1 MYLILSY
8 NGVIK
13 LYIWILQMKEL
24 KYLNKFFLK
33 YRNKII
39 IGILITIIARIFALV
54 APNLVG
60 DSITLIEKYFLENS
74 INENLLKEKLLINI
88 FLIIGSAFV
97 AGIFTF
103 LMRQTLINVSR
114 YIEFD
119 LKNEIYNKYQELDQ
133 KFYKNNRTGDLMN
146 RISEDV
152 SKVRMYVG
160 PALMYTINTI
170 ALFIII
176 ISYMISVA
184 PALTVYTIIPLPILS
199 FLIFKLSKKINIKSK
214 KVQESL
220 SRITT
225 YTQESFSGISV
236 IKSNTIEKEV
246 INSMMNYSNDTK
258 QKNID
263 LAKFQSWFFP
273 MMILLIGIS
282 NIIVIFIGGKQY
294 INNEIDLG
302 VLAEFIIYVTM
313 LTWPVATVGW
323 VTSIVQQAEAS
334 QKRINEFL
342 KEKSSIKN
350 QFYNNYDF
358 KGEIEFNNVKLI
370 YPETKI
376 VAINNL
382 SFKID
387 NGKSLGIIG
396 GVGSG
401 KSTIAELI
409 LRNYDP
415 NNGEVLIDNK
425 DLKKHNLDIVRQ
437 NIGYVP
443 QSTFLFSDSIS
454 NNIKFGNIN
463 ASEDDVIRFSK
474 FANVHK
480 DIDSFYDKYNS
491 VLGERGINLSG
502 GQRQRI
508 AIARAL
514 IKKPK
519 IIILDDSLSAVDTE
533 TEDKI
538 FKNILND
545 ITNCTKIIISH
556 RISTVKHC
564 DKIIVMNEGK
574 KVQEGSH
581 SELIKIEGYYSEIY
595 NQQIKGK

>member
-1 MYLILSY
+1 
-8 NGVIK
+8 
-13 LYIWILQMKEL
+13 MKEL
-24 KYLNKFFLK
+24 KYLNKFFFK
-33 YRNKII
+33 YKQKII
-39 IGILITIIARIFALV
+39 IGILITIVARVFALV

-60 DSITLIEKYFLENS
+60 DSITIIENFYLNKS
-74 INENLLKEKLLINI
+74 INNIDLKDKLLINI
-88 FLIIGSAFV
+88 FLIVGSAIL
-97 AGIFTF
+97 AGVFTF

-114 YIEFD
+114 YIEYD

-133 KFYKNNRTGDLMN
+133 SFYKNNRTGDLMN

-152 SKVRMYVG
+152 GKVRMYVG
-160 PALMYTINTI
+160 PALMYTINTV
-170 ALFIII
+170 ALFVII
-176 ISYMISVA
+176 ISYMVSVA
-184 PALTVYTIIPLPILS
+184 PLLTAYTIIPLPILS
-199 FLIFKLSKKINIKSK
+199 YLIFKLSKKINIKSK

-225 YTQESFSGISV
+225 FTQESFSGISV

-246 INSMMNYSNDTK
+246 IKSMMNRSEDTK

-273 MMILLIGIS
+273 MMLLLIGVS
-282 NIIVIFIGGKQY
+282 NIIVIYIGGKQY

-342 KEKSSIKN
+342 KEKSKISNKCN
-350 QFYNNYDF
+350 KKYNIEG
-358 KGEIEFNNVKLI
+358 KVEFNNITLV

-376 VAINNL
+376 IALNKL
-382 SFKID
+382 SFEI
-387 NGKSLGIIG
+387 NVGKSLGIIG
-396 GVGSG
+396 NVGSG
-401 KSTIAELI
+401 KSSIAELI

-415 NNGEVLIDNK
+415 DIGEVRIDGKNIK
-425 DLKKHNLDIVRQ
+425 SHNLNILRQ

-443 QSTFLFSDSIS
+443 QNTFLFSDTIFS
-454 NNIKFGNIN
+454 NIKFGDTN
-463 ASEDDVIRFSK
+463 ATFEEIVKFSK
-474 FANVHK
+474 ISNIHN
-480 DIDSFYDKYNS
+480 DIIGFNNKYDS

-519 IIILDDSLSAVDTE
+519 VLILDDSLSAVDTE
-533 TEDKI
+533 TEDNI

-545 ITNCTKIIISH
+545 INDCTKIIISH
-556 RISTVKHC
+556 RISTVKKC
-564 DKIIVMNEGK
+564 DKIIVINNGK
-574 KVQEGSH
+574 KIQEGNH
-581 SELIKIEGYYSEIY
+581 LELIELDGYYHEIY

>member
-1 MYLILSY
+1 
-8 NGVIK
+8 
-13 LYIWILQMKEL
+13 MKEL
-24 KYLNKFFLK
+24 KYLNKFFFK
-33 YRNKII
+33 YKQKII
-39 IGILITIIARIFALV
+39 IGILITIVARVFALV
-54 APNLVG
+54 APNLAG
-60 DSITLIEKYFLENS
+60 DSKTIIENFYLNKS
-74 INENLLKEKLLINI
+74 ISNFDLKDKLLINI
-88 FLIIGSAFV
+88 FLIVGSAIL
-97 AGIFTF
+97 AGVFTF

-114 YIEFD
+114 YIEYD

-133 KFYKNNRTGDLMN
+133 SFYKNNRTGDLMN

-152 SKVRMYVG
+152 GKVRMYVG
-160 PALMYTINTI
+160 PALMYTINTV
-170 ALFIII
+170 ALFVII
-176 ISYMISVA
+176 ISYMVSVA
-184 PALTVYTIIPLPILS
+184 PLLTAYTIIPLPILS
-199 FLIFKLSKKINIKSK
+199 YLIFKLSKKINIKSK

-225 YTQESFSGISV
+225 FTQESFSGISV

-246 INSMMNYSNDTK
+246 IKSMMNRSEDTK

-273 MMILLIGIS
+273 MMLLLIGVS
-282 NIIVIFIGGKQY
+282 NIIVIYIGGKQY

-342 KEKSSIKN
+342 KEKSKISNKCN
-350 QFYNNYDF
+350 KKYNLEG
-358 KGEIEFNNVKLI
+358 KVEFNNITLV

-376 VAINNL
+376 IALNKL
-382 SFKID
+382 SFEI
-387 NGKSLGIIG
+387 NVGKSLGIIG
-396 GVGSG
+396 NVGSG

-415 NNGEVLIDNK
+415 DIGEVRIDGKNIK
-425 DLKKHNLDIVRQ
+425 SHNLNILRQ

-443 QSTFLFSDSIS
+443 QNTFLFSDTIFS
-454 NNIKFGNIN
+454 NIKFGDTN
-463 ASEDDVIRFSK
+463 ATFEEIVKFSK
-474 FANVHK
+474 ISNVHN
-480 DIDSFYDKYNS
+480 DIIGFNNKYDS

-519 IIILDDSLSAVDTE
+519 VLILDDSLSAVDTE
-533 TEDKI
+533 TEDNI

-545 ITNCTKIIISH
+545 INDCTKIIISH
-556 RISTVKHC
+556 RISTVKKC
-564 DKIIVMNEGK
+564 DKIIVINNGK
-574 KVQEGSH
+574 KIQEGNH
-581 SELIKIEGYYSEIY
+581 LELIELDGYYHEIY

>member
-1 MYLILSY
+1 
-8 NGVIK
+8 
-13 LYIWILQMKEL
+13 MKEL

-60 DSITLIEKYFLENS
+60 DSITLIEKYFLESS

-184 PALTVYTIIPLPILS
+184 PALTAYTIIPLPILS

-342 KEKSSIKN
+342 KEKSNIKN
-350 QFYNNYDF
+350 QFYDNYDF

>member
-1 MYLILSY
+1 
-8 NGVIK
+8 
-13 LYIWILQMKEL
+13 MKEL
-24 KYLNKFFLK
+24 KYLNKFFFK
-33 YRNKII
+33 YKQKII
-39 IGILITIIARIFALV
+39 IGILITIVARVFALV

-60 DSITLIEKYFLENS
+60 DSITIIENFYLNKS
-74 INENLLKEKLLINI
+74 INNIDLKDKLLINI
-88 FLIIGSAFV
+88 FLIVGSAIL
-97 AGIFTF
+97 AGVFTF

-114 YIEFD
+114 YIEYD

-133 KFYKNNRTGDLMN
+133 SFYKNNRTGDLMN

-160 PALMYTINTI
+160 PALMYTINTV
-170 ALFIII
+170 ALFVII
-176 ISYMISVA
+176 ISYMVSVA
-184 PALTVYTIIPLPILS
+184 PLLTAYTIIPLPILS
-199 FLIFKLSKKINIKSK
+199 YLIFKLSKKINIKSK

-220 SRITT
+220 SKITT
-225 YTQESFSGISV
+225 FTQESFSGISV

-246 INSMMNYSNDTK
+246 IKSMMNRSEDTK

-273 MMILLIGIS
+273 MMLLLIGVS
-282 NIIVIFIGGKQY
+282 NIIVIYIGGKQY

-342 KEKSSIKN
+342 KEKSKISNKCN
-350 QFYNNYDF
+350 KKYNLEG
-358 KGEIEFNNVKLI
+358 KVEFNNITLV

-376 VAINNL
+376 IALNKL
-382 SFKID
+382 SFEI
-387 NGKSLGIIG
+387 NVGKSLGIIG
-396 GVGSG
+396 NVGSG
-401 KSTIAELI
+401 KSSIAELI

-415 NNGEVLIDNK
+415 DIGEVRIDGKNIK
-425 DLKKHNLDIVRQ
+425 SHNLNILRQ

-443 QSTFLFSDSIS
+443 QNTFLFSDTIFS
-454 NNIKFGNIN
+454 NIKFGDNN
-463 ASEDDVIRFSK
+463 ATYEEIVKFSK
-474 FANVHK
+474 ISNVHN
-480 DIDSFYDKYNS
+480 DIIGFNNKYDS

-519 IIILDDSLSAVDTE
+519 VLILDDSLSAVDTE
-533 TEDKI
+533 TEDNI

-545 ITNCTKIIISH
+545 INDCTKIIISH
-556 RISTVKHC
+556 RISTVKKC
-564 DKIIVMNEGK
+564 DKIIVINNGK
-574 KVQEGSH
+574 KIQEGNH
-581 SELIKIEGYYSEIY
+581 LELIELDGYYHEIY

>member
-1 MYLILSY
+1 
-8 NGVIK
+8 
-13 LYIWILQMKEL
+13 MKEL
-24 KYLNKFFLK
+24 KYLNKFFFK
-33 YRNKII
+33 YKQKII
-39 IGILITIIARIFALV
+39 IGILITIVARVFALV

-60 DSITLIEKYFLENS
+60 DSITIIENFYLNKS
-74 INENLLKEKLLINI
+74 ISNIELKDKLLINI
-88 FLIIGSAFV
+88 FLIVGSAIL
-97 AGIFTF
+97 AGVFTF

-114 YIEFD
+114 YIEYD

-133 KFYKNNRTGDLMN
+133 SFYKNNRTGDLMN

-160 PALMYTINTI
+160 PALMYTINTV
-170 ALFIII
+170 ALFVII
-176 ISYMISVA
+176 ISYMVSVA
-184 PALTVYTIIPLPILS
+184 PILTAYTIIPLPILS
-199 FLIFKLSKKINIKSK
+199 YLIFKLSKKINIKSK

-225 YTQESFSGISV
+225 FTQESFSGISV

-246 INSMMNYSNDTK
+246 IKSMMNRSEDTK

-273 MMILLIGIS
+273 MMLLLIGVS
-282 NIIVIFIGGKQY
+282 NIIVIYIGGKQY

-342 KEKSSIKN
+342 KEKSKISNKFNKKYNIDGKVEFKN
-350 QFYNNYDF
+350 
-358 KGEIEFNNVKLI
+358 IILV

-376 VAINNL
+376 IALNKLNFEINT
-382 SFKID
+382 
-387 NGKSLGIIG
+387 GKSLGIIG
-396 GVGSG
+396 NVGSG

-415 NNGEVLIDNK
+415 DKGEVRIDGKNIK
-425 DLKKHNLDIVRQ
+425 SHNLNILRQ

-443 QSTFLFSDSIS
+443 QNTFLFSDTIFS
-454 NNIKFGNIN
+454 NIKFGNTD
-463 ASEDDVIRFSK
+463 ATFEEVVKFSK
-474 FANVHK
+474 IANVHN
-480 DIDSFYDKYNS
+480 DIIGFYNKYDSE
-491 VLGERGINLSG
+491 LGERGINLSG

-519 IIILDDSLSAVDTE
+519 ILILDDSLSAVDTE
-533 TEDKI
+533 TEDNI
-538 FKNILND
+538 FKNILYNIND
-545 ITNCTKIIISH
+545 CTKIIISH
-556 RISTVKHC
+556 RISTVKKC
-564 DKIIVMNEGK
+564 DKIIVINDGK
-574 KVQEGSH
+574 KIEEGNH
-581 SELIKIEGYYSEIY
+581 LELIELDGYYHEIY

>member
-1 MYLILSY
+1 
-8 NGVIK
+8 
-13 LYIWILQMKEL
+13 MKEL

-33 YRNKII
+33 YRNRII
-39 IGILITIIARIFALV
+39 IGIIITIIARIFALV

-60 DSITLIEKYFLENS
+60 DSITLIENYFLDKSIEND
-74 INENLLKEKLLINI
+74 ILKEKLLINI
-88 FLIIGSAFV
+88 FLIIGSAFL

-114 YIEFD
+114 FIEFD
-119 LKNEIYNKYQELDQ
+119 LKNEIYNKYQALDQ
-133 KFYKNNRTGDLMN
+133 KFYKNNRTGDMMN

-170 ALFIII
+170 SLFVII

-184 PALTVYTIIPLPILS
+184 PTLTLYTIIPLPILS

-236 IKSNTIEKEV
+236 IKSNTIQNEV
-246 INSMMNYSNDTK
+246 IDSMMNYSNDTK

-294 INNEIDLG
+294 INGEIDLG

-342 KEKSSIKN
+342 NVKSNIEN
-350 QFYNNYDF
+350 NANDNYDI

-382 SFKID
+382 SFKI
-387 NGKSLGIIG
+387 NQGKSLGIIG

-415 NNGEVLIDNK
+415 NSGEILIDKKN
-425 DLKKHNLDIVRQ
+425 LKKHNLDIIRQ

-443 QSTFLFSDSIS
+443 QTTFLFSDSIS
-454 NNIKFGNIN
+454 NNIKFGNVN
-463 ASEDDVIRFSK
+463 AGDDDVIRFSK
-474 FANVHK
+474 FANVHN
-480 DIDSFYDKYNS
+480 DIKSFYDKYNS
-491 VLGERGINLSG
+491 ILGERGINLSG

-514 IKKPK
+514 IKEPK

-538 FKNILND
+538 FRNILNY
-545 ITNCTKIIISH
+545 ISNCTKIIISH
-556 RISTVKHC
+556 RISTLKHC
-564 DKIIVMNEGK
+564 DKIIVLNEGK
-574 KVQEGSH
+574 KIQEGSH
-581 SELIKIEGYYSEIY
+581 SELINKDGYYNDIYIQQIEG
-595 NQQIKGK
+595 K

>member
-1 MYLILSY
+1 
-8 NGVIK
+8 
-13 LYIWILQMKEL
+13 MKEL
-24 KYLNKFFLK
+24 RYLNKFFLK
-33 YRNKII
+33 YRNRII
-39 IGILITIIARIFALV
+39 IGIIITVIARIFALI

-60 DSITLIEKYFLENS
+60 DSITLIENYFLDKSIEND
-74 INENLLKEKLLINI
+74 ILKEKLLINI
-88 FLIIGSAFV
+88 FLIIGSAFL

-114 YIEFD
+114 FIEFD

-133 KFYKNNRTGDLMN
+133 KFYKNNRTGDLMS

-170 ALFIII
+170 SLFVII
-176 ISYMISVA
+176 ISFMISIA
-184 PALTVYTIIPLPILS
+184 PTLTLYTIIPLPILS

-214 KVQESL
+214 KVQESI

-236 IKSNTIEKEV
+236 IKSNTIQNEV
-246 INSMMNYSNDTK
+246 INSMMNYSFDLK
-258 QKNID
+258 EKHID

-294 INNEIDLG
+294 MNGEIDLG

-342 KEKSSIKN
+342 NEKNNIEN
-350 QFYNNYDF
+350 NADDNYDL
-358 KGEIEFNNVKLI
+358 KGEIEFNNVSLI

-387 NGKSLGIIG
+387 KGKSLGIIG
-396 GVGSG
+396 EVGSG

-415 NNGEVLIDNK
+415 IKGEVFIDK
-425 DLKKHNLDIVRQ
+425 KSLKKHNLDVIRQ

-443 QSTFLFSDSIS
+443 QTTFLFSDSIS
-454 NNIKFGNIN
+454 NNIKFGNIH
-463 ASEDDVIRFSK
+463 AGDEDVIRFSK
-474 FANVHK
+474 FANVHE
-480 DIDSFYDKYNS
+480 DINSFYNKYNS
-491 VLGERGINLSG
+491 ILGERGINLSG

-514 IKKPK
+514 IKEPK

-538 FKNILND
+538 FRNILNH
-545 ITNCTKIIISH
+545 ISNCTKIIISH

-564 DKIIVMNEGK
+564 DKIIVLFEGK
-574 KVQEGSH
+574 KIQEGSH
-581 SELIKIEGYYSEIY
+581 SELIVKEGYYRDIY
-595 NQQIKGK
+595 NQQVEGK

>member
-1 MYLILSY
+1 
-8 NGVIK
+8 
-13 LYIWILQMKEL
+13 MKEL
-24 KYLNKFFLK
+24 KYLNKFFFK
-33 YRNKII
+33 YKQKII
-39 IGILITIIARIFALV
+39 IGILITIVARIFALV

-60 DSITLIEKYFLENS
+60 DSITIIENFYLNKS
-74 INENLLKEKLLINI
+74 ISNIELKDKLLINI
-88 FLIIGSAFV
+88 FLIVGSAIL
-97 AGIFTF
+97 AGMFTF

-114 YIEFD
+114 HIEYD

-133 KFYKNNRTGDLMN
+133 SFYKNNRTGDLMN

-160 PALMYTINTI
+160 PALMYTINTV
-170 ALFIII
+170 ALFLII
-176 ISYMISVA
+176 ISYMVSVA
-184 PALTVYTIIPLPILS
+184 PLLTAYTIIPLPILS
-199 FLIFKLSKKINIKSK
+199 YLIFKLSKKINIKSK

-225 YTQESFSGISV
+225 FTQESFSGISV

-246 INSMMNYSNDTK
+246 IKSMMNRSEDTK
-258 QKNID
+258 QKNIE

-273 MMILLIGIS
+273 MMLLLIGVS
-282 NIIVIFIGGKQY
+282 NIIVIYIGGKQY

-323 VTSIVQQAEAS
+323 VTSIFQQAEAS

-342 KEKSSIKN
+342 REKSKISNNCNKIYNLEGKVEFKN
-350 QFYNNYDF
+350 
-358 KGEIEFNNVKLI
+358 ITLV

-376 VAINNL
+376 IALNKLNFEIKV
-382 SFKID
+382 
-387 NGKSLGIIG
+387 GKSLGIIG
-396 GVGSG
+396 NVGSG

-415 NNGEVLIDNK
+415 DKGEVRIDGKNIK
-425 DLKKHNLDIVRQ
+425 SHNLNILRQ

-443 QSTFLFSDSIS
+443 QNTFLFSDTIFS
-454 NNIKFGNIN
+454 NIKFGNTN
-463 ASEDDVIRFSK
+463 ATFEEVVKFSK
-474 FANVHK
+474 ISNVHN
-480 DIDSFYDKYNS
+480 DIIGFNNKYDSI
-491 VLGERGINLSG
+491 LGERGINLSG

-519 IIILDDSLSAVDTE
+519 VLILDDSLSAVDTE
-533 TEDKI
+533 TEDNI
-538 FKNILND
+538 FKNILNNIND
-545 ITNCTKIIISH
+545 CTKIIISH
-556 RISTVKHC
+556 RISTVKKC
-564 DKIIVMNEGK
+564 DKIIVVNNGK
-574 KVQEGSH
+574 KIQEGNH
-581 SELIKIEGYYSEIY
+581 LELIELDGYYHEIY

>member
-1 MYLILSY
+1 
-8 NGVIK
+8 
-13 LYIWILQMKEL
+13 MKEL

-184 PALTVYTIIPLPILS
+184 PALTAYTIIPLPILS
-199 FLIFKLSKKINIKSK
+199 FLIFKLSKKINVKSK

-342 KEKSSIKN
+342 KEKSNIKN
-350 QFYNNYDF
+350 LFNDNYDF

-564 DKIIVMNEGK
+564 DKIIVMNEGE

>member
-1 MYLILSY
+1 
-8 NGVIK
+8 
-13 LYIWILQMKEL
+13 MKEL

-184 PALTVYTIIPLPILS
+184 PALTAYTIIPLPILS

-342 KEKSSIKN
+342 KEKSNIKN
-350 QFYNNYDF
+350 QFYENYDF

>member
-1 MYLILSY
+1 
-8 NGVIK
+8 
-13 LYIWILQMKEL
+13 MKEL
-24 KYLNKFFLK
+24 KYLNKFFFK
-33 YRNKII
+33 YKQKII
-39 IGILITIIARIFALV
+39 IGILITIVARVFALV

-60 DSITLIEKYFLENS
+60 DSITIIENFYLNKS
-74 INENLLKEKLLINI
+74 ISNIELKDKLLINI
-88 FLIIGSAFV
+88 FLIVGSAIL
-97 AGIFTF
+97 AGVFTF

-114 YIEFD
+114 YIEYD

-133 KFYKNNRTGDLMN
+133 SFYKNNRTGDLMN

-160 PALMYTINTI
+160 PALMYTINTV
-170 ALFIII
+170 ALFVII
-176 ISYMISVA
+176 ISYMVSVA
-184 PALTVYTIIPLPILS
+184 PLLTAYTIIPLPILS
-199 FLIFKLSKKINIKSK
+199 YLIFKLSKKINIKSK

-225 YTQESFSGISV
+225 FTQESFSGISV

-246 INSMMNYSNDTK
+246 IKSMMNRSEDTK
-258 QKNID
+258 QKNIE

-273 MMILLIGIS
+273 MMLLLIGVS
-282 NIIVIFIGGKQY
+282 NIIVIYIGGKQY

-342 KEKSSIKN
+342 KEKSKISNKCNKKYNIEGKVEFKN
-350 QFYNNYDF
+350 
-358 KGEIEFNNVKLI
+358 ITLV

-376 VAINNL
+376 IALNKLNFEINV
-382 SFKID
+382 
-387 NGKSLGIIG
+387 GKSLGIIG
-396 GVGSG
+396 NVGSG

-415 NNGEVLIDNK
+415 DIGEVIIDDKNIK
-425 DLKKHNLDIVRQ
+425 SHNLNILRQ

-443 QSTFLFSDSIS
+443 QNTFLFSDTIFS
-454 NNIKFGNIN
+454 NIKFGNTN
-463 ASEDDVIRFSK
+463 ATFEEVVKFSK
-474 FANVHK
+474 ISNVHN
-480 DIDSFYDKYNS
+480 DIIGFNNKYDS

-519 IIILDDSLSAVDTE
+519 VLILDDSLSAVDTE
-533 TEDKI
+533 TEDNI
-538 FKNILND
+538 FKNILNGIND
-545 ITNCTKIIISH
+545 CTKIIISH
-556 RISTVKHC
+556 RISTVKKC
-564 DKIIVMNEGK
+564 DKIIVINNGK
-574 KVQEGSH
+574 KIQEGNH
-581 SELIKIEGYYSEIY
+581 LELIELQGYYHEIY

>member
-1 MYLILSY
+1 
-8 NGVIK
+8 
-13 LYIWILQMKEL
+13 MKEL
-24 KYLNKFFLK
+24 KYLNKFFFK
-33 YRNKII
+33 YKQKII
-39 IGILITIIARIFALV
+39 IGILITIVARVFALV

-60 DSITLIEKYFLENS
+60 DSITIIENFYLNKS
-74 INENLLKEKLLINI
+74 INNIDLKDKLLINI
-88 FLIIGSAFV
+88 FLIVGSAIL
-97 AGIFTF
+97 AGVFTF

-114 YIEFD
+114 YIEYD

-133 KFYKNNRTGDLMN
+133 SFYKNNRTGDLMN

-160 PALMYTINTI
+160 PALMYTINTV
-170 ALFIII
+170 ALFVII
-176 ISYMISVA
+176 ISYMVSVA
-184 PALTVYTIIPLPILS
+184 PLLTAYTIIPLPILS
-199 FLIFKLSKKINIKSK
+199 YLIFKLSKKINIKSK

-225 YTQESFSGISV
+225 FTQESFSGISV

-246 INSMMNYSNDTK
+246 IKSMMNRSEDTK

-273 MMILLIGIS
+273 MMLLLIGVS
-282 NIIVIFIGGKQY
+282 NIIVIYIGGKQY

-342 KEKSSIKN
+342 KEKSKISNKCN
-350 QFYNNYDF
+350 KKYNLEG
-358 KGEIEFNNVKLI
+358 KVEFNNITLV

-376 VAINNL
+376 IALNKL
-382 SFKID
+382 SFEI
-387 NGKSLGIIG
+387 NVGKSLGIIG
-396 GVGSG
+396 NVGSG

-415 NNGEVLIDNK
+415 DIGEVRIDGKNIK
-425 DLKKHNLDIVRQ
+425 SHNLNILRQ

-443 QSTFLFSDSIS
+443 QNTFLFSDTIFS
-454 NNIKFGNIN
+454 NIKFGDTN
-463 ASEDDVIRFSK
+463 ATFEEIVKFSK
-474 FANVHK
+474 ISNIHN
-480 DIDSFYDKYNS
+480 DIIGFNNKYDS

-519 IIILDDSLSAVDTE
+519 VLILDDSLSAVDTE
-533 TEDKI
+533 TEDNI
-538 FKNILND
+538 FKNILNEIND
-545 ITNCTKIIISH
+545 CTKIIISH
-556 RISTVKHC
+556 RISTVKKC
-564 DKIIVMNEGK
+564 DKIIVINNGK
-574 KVQEGSH
+574 KIQEGNH
-581 SELIKIEGYYSEIY
+581 LELIELDGYYHEIY

>member
-1 MYLILSY
+1 
-8 NGVIK
+8 
-13 LYIWILQMKEL
+13 
-24 KYLNKFFLK
+24 
-33 YRNKII
+33 
-39 IGILITIIARIFALV
+39 
-54 APNLVG
+54 
-60 DSITLIEKYFLENS
+60 
-74 INENLLKEKLLINI
+74 
-88 FLIIGSAFV
+88 
-97 AGIFTF
+97 
-103 LMRQTLINVSR
+103 MRQTLINVSR

-184 PALTVYTIIPLPILS
+184 PALTAYTIIPLPILS

-246 INSMMNYSNDTK
+246 INSMMNYSNDIK

-538 FKNILND
+538 FRNILND

-564 DKIIVMNEGK
+564 DKIIVMNEGE

>member
-1 MYLILSY
+1 
-8 NGVIK
+8 
-13 LYIWILQMKEL
+13 MKEL

-33 YRNKII
+33 YRKKII
-39 IGILITIIARIFALV
+39 VGILITIIARIFALV

-74 INENLLKEKLLINI
+74 INESLLKEKLLINI

-184 PALTVYTIIPLPILS
+184 PALTAYTIIPLPILS

-538 FKNILND
+538 FRNILND

-564 DKIIVMNEGK
+564 DKIIVMNEGE

>member
-1 MYLILSY
+1 
-8 NGVIK
+8 
-13 LYIWILQMKEL
+13 MKEL

-60 DSITLIEKYFLENS
+60 DSITLIEKYFLESS

-184 PALTVYTIIPLPILS
+184 PALTAYTIIPLPILS

-342 KEKSSIKN
+342 KEKSNIKN

-538 FKNILND
+538 FRNILND

>member
-1 MYLILSY
+1 
-8 NGVIK
+8 
-13 LYIWILQMKEL
+13 MKEL

-342 KEKSSIKN
+342 KEKSNIKN

-538 FKNILND
+538 FRNILND

-564 DKIIVMNEGK
+564 DKIIVMNEGE

>member
-1 MYLILSY
+1 
-8 NGVIK
+8 
-13 LYIWILQMKEL
+13 MKEL
-24 KYLNKFFLK
+24 KYLNKFFFK
-33 YRNKII
+33 YKQKII
-39 IGILITIIARIFALV
+39 IGILITIVARVFALV

-60 DSITLIEKYFLENS
+60 DSITIIENFYLNKS
-74 INENLLKEKLLINI
+74 INNFDLKDKLLINI
-88 FLIIGSAFV
+88 FLIVGSAIL
-97 AGIFTF
+97 AGVFTF

-114 YIEFD
+114 YIEYD

-133 KFYKNNRTGDLMN
+133 SFYKNNRTGDLMN

-152 SKVRMYVG
+152 GKVRMYVG
-160 PALMYTINTI
+160 PALMYTINTV
-170 ALFIII
+170 ALFVII
-176 ISYMISVA
+176 ISYMVSVA
-184 PALTVYTIIPLPILS
+184 PLLTAYTIIPLPILS
-199 FLIFKLSKKINIKSK
+199 YLIFKLSKKINIKSK

-225 YTQESFSGISV
+225 FTQESFSGISV

-246 INSMMNYSNDTK
+246 IKSMMSRSEDTK

-273 MMILLIGIS
+273 MMLLLIGVS
-282 NIIVIFIGGKQY
+282 NIIVIYIGGKQY

-342 KEKSSIKN
+342 NEKSKISNNSNKKYNLEGKVEFKN
-350 QFYNNYDF
+350 
-358 KGEIEFNNVKLI
+358 ITLI

-376 VAINNL
+376 IALNKLNFVINV
-382 SFKID
+382 
-387 NGKSLGIIG
+387 GKSLGIIG
-396 GVGSG
+396 NVGSG

-415 NNGEVLIDNK
+415 DQGEVKIDGKNIK
-425 DLKKHNLDIVRQ
+425 SHNLNILRQ

-443 QSTFLFSDSIS
+443 QNTFLFSDTIFS
-454 NNIKFGNIN
+454 NIKFGDTN
-463 ASEDDVIRFSK
+463 ATFEEIVKFSK
-474 FANVHK
+474 ISNIHN
-480 DIDSFYDKYNS
+480 DIIGFNNKYDS

-519 IIILDDSLSAVDTE
+519 VLILDDSLSAVDTE
-533 TEDKI
+533 TEDNI

-545 ITNCTKIIISH
+545 INDCTKIIISH
-556 RISTVKHC
+556 RISTVKKC
-564 DKIIVMNEGK
+564 DKIIVINNGK
-574 KVQEGSH
+574 KIQEGNH
-581 SELIKIEGYYSEIY
+581 LELIELDGYYHEIY

>member
-1 MYLILSY
+1 
-8 NGVIK
+8 
-13 LYIWILQMKEL
+13 MKEL
-24 KYLNKFFLK
+24 RYLNKFFLK
-33 YRNKII
+33 YRNRII
-39 IGILITIIARIFALV
+39 IGIIITIIARIFALI

-60 DSITLIEKYFLENS
+60 DSITLIENYFLDKSLEND
-74 INENLLKEKLLINI
+74 ILKEKLLINI
-88 FLIIGSAFV
+88 FLIIGSAFL
-97 AGIFTF
+97 AGILTF

-114 YIEFD
+114 FIEFD
-119 LKNEIYNKYQELDQ
+119 LKNEIYNKYQALDQ

-170 ALFIII
+170 SLFVII

-184 PALTVYTIIPLPILS
+184 PTLTLYTIIPLPILS

-236 IKSNTIEKEV
+236 IKSNIIQNEV

-294 INNEIDLG
+294 INGEIDLG

-342 KEKSSIKN
+342 NVKSNIEN
-350 QFYNNYDF
+350 NANDNYDL

-382 SFKID
+382 SFKI
-387 NGKSLGIIG
+387 NQGKSLGIIG

-415 NNGEVLIDNK
+415 NSGEILIDKKN
-425 DLKKHNLDIVRQ
+425 LKKHNLDIIRQ

-443 QSTFLFSDSIS
+443 QTTFLFSDSIS
-454 NNIKFGNIN
+454 NNIKFGNVN
-463 ASEDDVIRFSK
+463 AGDDDVIEFSK

-480 DIDSFYDKYNS
+480 DIMSFYDKYDS
-491 VLGERGINLSG
+491 ILGERGINLSG

-514 IKKPK
+514 IKEPK

-538 FKNILND
+538 FRNILNYVS
-545 ITNCTKIIISH
+545 NCTKIIISH
-556 RISTVKHC
+556 RISTLKHC
-564 DKIIVMNEGK
+564 DKIIVLNEGK
-574 KVQEGSH
+574 KIQEGSH
-581 SELIKIEGYYSEIY
+581 SELINKDGYYNDIY
-595 NQQIKGK
+595 NQQIKSK

>member
-1 MYLILSY
+1 
-8 NGVIK
+8 
-13 LYIWILQMKEL
+13 MKEL

-33 YRNKII
+33 YKQKII
-39 IGILITIIARIFALV
+39 IGILITIIARVFALV

-60 DSITLIEKYFLENS
+60 DSITLIENYFLDKS
-74 INENLLKEKLLINI
+74 INNNDLKDKLLINI
-88 FLIIGSAFV
+88 FLIISSAV
-97 AGIFTF
+97 LAGIFTF
-103 LMRQTLINVSR
+103 LMRQALINVSR
-114 YIEFD
+114 YIEYD
-119 LKNEIYNKYQELDQ
+119 LKNEIYNKYQLLNQ
-133 KFYKNNRTGDLMN
+133 SFYKNNRTGDLMN

-170 ALFIII
+170 ALFVII
-176 ISYMISVA
+176 ISYMISIA
-184 PALTVYTIIPLPILS
+184 PLLTLYTIIPLPILS
-199 FLIFKLSKKINIKSK
+199 YLIFKLSKKINIKSK

-220 SRITT
+220 SKITT
-225 YTQESFSGISV
+225 FTQESFSGISV

-246 INSMMNYSNDTK
+246 INSMMNYSYDTK

-273 MMILLIGIS
+273 MMILLIGVS
-282 NIIVIFIGGKQY
+282 NIIVIYVGGKQY
-294 INNEIDLG
+294 INNQIDLG

-342 KEKSSIKN
+342 KVKSKIVNKSLRL
-350 QFYNNYDF
+350 YDVLG
-358 KGEIEFNNVKLI
+358 KIEFKNISLI
-370 YPETKI
+370 YPETKV
-376 VAINNL
+376 VALNNL
-382 SFKID
+382 SFEI
-387 NGKSLGIIG
+387 NQGKSLGIIG

-425 DLKKHNLDIVRQ
+425 NLKKHNLNIIRQ

-443 QSTFLFSDSIS
+443 QNTFLFSDTIL
-454 NNIKFGNIN
+454 NNIKFGNIE
-463 ASEDDVIRFSK
+463 ASNDDVIRFAK
-474 FANVHK
+474 FSNVHN
-480 DIDSFYDKYNS
+480 DIDEFYNKYNS

-508 AIARAL
+508 AISRAL
-514 IKKPK
+514 IKKPS
-519 IIILDDSLSAVDTE
+519 ILILDDSLSAVDTE

-538 FKNILND
+538 FKNILNNIPD
-545 ITNCTKIIISH
+545 CTKIVISH
-556 RISTVKHC
+556 RISTVKYC
-564 DKIIVMNEGK
+564 DKIIVINDGK
-574 KVQEGSH
+574 KVEEGNH
-581 SELIKIEGYYSEIY
+581 LKLVENGGYYYEIY

>member
-1 MYLILSY
+1 
-8 NGVIK
+8 
-13 LYIWILQMKEL
+13 MKEL

-60 DSITLIEKYFLENS
+60 DSITLIEKYFLESS

-184 PALTVYTIIPLPILS
+184 PALTAYTIIPLPILS
-199 FLIFKLSKKINIKSK
+199 FLIFKLSKKINVKSK

-342 KEKSSIKN
+342 KEKSNIKN
-350 QFYNNYDF
+350 QFYDNYDF
-358 KGEIEFNNVKLI
+358 KGEIKFNNVKLI

-415 NNGEVLIDNK
+415 NNGEILIDNK

-538 FKNILND
+538 FRNILND

>member
-1 MYLILSY
+1 
-8 NGVIK
+8 
-13 LYIWILQMKEL
+13 MKEL
-24 KYLNKFFLK
+24 KYLNKFFFK
-33 YRNKII
+33 YKQKII
-39 IGILITIIARIFALV
+39 IGILITIVARVFALV

-60 DSITLIEKYFLENS
+60 DSITIIENFYFNKS
-74 INENLLKEKLLINI
+74 ISNIELKNKLLINI
-88 FLIIGSAFV
+88 FLIVGSAIL
-97 AGIFTF
+97 AGVFTF

-114 YIEFD
+114 YIEYD

-133 KFYKNNRTGDLMN
+133 SFYKNNRTGDLMN

-160 PALMYTINTI
+160 PALMYTINTV
-170 ALFIII
+170 ALFVII
-176 ISYMISVA
+176 ISYMVSVA
-184 PALTVYTIIPLPILS
+184 PLLTAYTIIPLPILS
-199 FLIFKLSKKINIKSK
+199 YLIFKLSKKINIKSK

-225 YTQESFSGISV
+225 FTQESFSGISV

-246 INSMMNYSNDTK
+246 IKSMMNCSEDTK

-273 MMILLIGIS
+273 MMLLLIGVS
-282 NIIVIFIGGKQY
+282 NIIVIYIGGKQY

-342 KEKSSIKN
+342 KEKSKISNKCNKKYNIEGKVEFKN
-350 QFYNNYDF
+350 
-358 KGEIEFNNVKLI
+358 ITLV

-376 VAINNL
+376 IALNKLNFEIKV
-382 SFKID
+382 
-387 NGKSLGIIG
+387 GKSLGIIG
-396 GVGSG
+396 NVGSG

-415 NNGEVLIDNK
+415 DKGEVRIDGKNIK
-425 DLKKHNLDIVRQ
+425 SHNLNILRQ

-443 QSTFLFSDSIS
+443 QNTFLFSDTIFS
-454 NNIKFGNIN
+454 NIKFGNTN
-463 ASEDDVIRFSK
+463 ATFEEVVKFSK
-474 FANVHK
+474 ISNVHN
-480 DIDSFYDKYNS
+480 DIIGFNNKYDS

-519 IIILDDSLSAVDTE
+519 VLILDDSLSAVDTE
-533 TEDKI
+533 TEDNI
-538 FKNILND
+538 FKNILNNIND
-545 ITNCTKIIISH
+545 CTKIIISH
-556 RISTVKHC
+556 RISTVKKC
-564 DKIIVMNEGK
+564 DKIIVVNNGK
-574 KVQEGSH
+574 KIQEGNH
-581 SELIKIEGYYSEIY
+581 LELIELDGYYHEIY

>member
-1 MYLILSY
+1 
-8 NGVIK
+8 
-13 LYIWILQMKEL
+13 MKEL

-184 PALTVYTIIPLPILS
+184 PALTAYTIIPLPILS

-538 FKNILND
+538 FRNILND

>member
-1 MYLILSY
+1 
-8 NGVIK
+8 
-13 LYIWILQMKEL
+13 MKEL

-60 DSITLIEKYFLENS
+60 DSITLIEKYFLKNS

-184 PALTVYTIIPLPILS
+184 PALTAYTIIPLPILS

-342 KEKSSIKN
+342 KEKSNIKN

-538 FKNILND
+538 FRNILND

-564 DKIIVMNEGK
+564 DKIIVMNEGE

>member
-1 MYLILSY
+1 MIELS
-8 NGVIK
+8 
-13 LYIWILQMKEL
+13 
-24 KYLNKFFLK
+24 YLNKFFLK
-33 YRNKII
+33 YKNRII
-39 IGILITIIARIFALV
+39 IGIIITIIARIFALI

-60 DSITLIEKYFLENS
+60 DSITLIENYFLDKSIEND
-74 INENLLKEKLLINI
+74 ILKEKLLINI
-88 FLIIGSAFV
+88 FLIIGSAFL
-97 AGIFTF
+97 AGILTF

-114 YIEFD
+114 FIEFD
-119 LKNEIYNKYQELDQ
+119 LKNEIYNKYQALDQ

-170 ALFIII
+170 SLFVII

-184 PALTVYTIIPLPILS
+184 PTLTLYTIIPLPILS

-236 IKSNTIEKEV
+236 IKSNTIQNEV

-294 INNEIDLG
+294 INGEIDLG

-342 KEKSSIKN
+342 NVKSNIEN
-350 QFYNNYDF
+350 NANDNYDL
-358 KGEIEFNNVKLI
+358 KGEIEFKNVKLI
-370 YPETKI
+370 YPETRI

-382 SFKID
+382 SFKI
-387 NGKSLGIIG
+387 NQGKSLGIIG

-415 NNGEVLIDNK
+415 NSGEILIDKKN
-425 DLKKHNLDIVRQ
+425 LKKHNLDIIRQ

-443 QSTFLFSDSIS
+443 QTTFLFSDSIS
-454 NNIKFGNIN
+454 NNIKFGNVN
-463 ASEDDVIRFSK
+463 AGDDDVIEFSK

-480 DIDSFYDKYNS
+480 DIKSFYDKYDS
-491 VLGERGINLSG
+491 ILGERGINLSG

-514 IKKPK
+514 IKEPK

-538 FKNILND
+538 FRNILNYVS
-545 ITNCTKIIISH
+545 NCTKIIISH
-556 RISTVKHC
+556 RISTLKHC
-564 DKIIVMNEGK
+564 DKIIVLNEGK
-574 KVQEGSH
+574 KIQEGSH
-581 SELIKIEGYYSEIY
+581 SELINKDGYYNDIY
-595 NQQIKGK
+595 NQQIEGK

>member
-1 MYLILSY
+1 
-8 NGVIK
+8 
-13 LYIWILQMKEL
+13 MKEL

-60 DSITLIEKYFLENS
+60 DSITLIEKYFLKNS

-184 PALTVYTIIPLPILS
+184 PALTAYTIIPLPILS

-342 KEKSSIKN
+342 KEKSNIKN

-538 FKNILND
+538 FRNILND

-564 DKIIVMNEGK
+564 DKIIVMNEGE
-574 KVQEGSH
+574 KVQQGSH

>member
-1 MYLILSY
+1 
-8 NGVIK
+8 
-13 LYIWILQMKEL
+13 MKEL

-60 DSITLIEKYFLENS
+60 DSITLIEKYFLESS

-184 PALTVYTIIPLPILS
+184 PALTAYTIIPLPILS

-342 KEKSSIKN
+342 KEKSNIKN
-350 QFYNNYDF
+350 QFYDNYDF
-358 KGEIEFNNVKLI
+358 KGEIKFNNVKLI

-425 DLKKHNLDIVRQ
+425 DLKKHNLNIVRQ

-564 DKIIVMNEGK
+564 DKIIVMNEGE

>member
-1 MYLILSY
+1 
-8 NGVIK
+8 
-13 LYIWILQMKEL
+13 MKEL

-60 DSITLIEKYFLENS
+60 DSITLIEKYFLESS

-184 PALTVYTIIPLPILS
+184 PALTAYTIIPLPILS
-199 FLIFKLSKKINIKSK
+199 FLIFKLSKKINVKSK

-342 KEKSSIKN
+342 KEKSNIKN
-350 QFYNNYDF
+350 QFYENYDF

-415 NNGEVLIDNK
+415 NNGEILIDNK

>member
-1 MYLILSY
+1 
-8 NGVIK
+8 
-13 LYIWILQMKEL
+13 
-24 KYLNKFFLK
+24 
-33 YRNKII
+33 
-39 IGILITIIARIFALV
+39 
-54 APNLVG
+54 
-60 DSITLIEKYFLENS
+60 
-74 INENLLKEKLLINI
+74 
-88 FLIIGSAFV
+88 
-97 AGIFTF
+97 
-103 LMRQTLINVSR
+103 MRQTLINVSR

-184 PALTVYTIIPLPILS
+184 PALTAYTIIPLPILS
-199 FLIFKLSKKINIKSK
+199 FLIFKLSKKINVKSK

-342 KEKSSIKN
+342 KEKSNIKN
-350 QFYNNYDF
+350 QFYENYDF

-415 NNGEVLIDNK
+415 NNGEILIDNK

>member
-1 MYLILSY
+1 
-8 NGVIK
+8 
-13 LYIWILQMKEL
+13 MKEL

-184 PALTVYTIIPLPILS
+184 PALTAYTIIPLPILS

-342 KEKSSIKN
+342 KEKSNIKN
-350 QFYNNYDF
+350 QFYDNYDF
-358 KGEIEFNNVKLI
+358 KGEIKFNNVKLI

-425 DLKKHNLDIVRQ
+425 DLKKHNLNIVRQ